1 MPGAAADATLAARIA
16 AQLHA
21 AADPTRAPRMQAYM
35 KSAMPYLGVPV
46 PAVRSIVRAAARAAG
61 PDGAVLLGTA
71 RLMWD
76 QAQYREQWYA
86 ALELTGTRAALAAH
100 DLDWLPF
107 YDHVATS
114 GAWWDVVDACAHRIC
129 LLLRRHPGPMAE
141 LLRTWSRDPD
151 LWHRRLAII
160 GQLDAREHTDVQLLR
175 ECILV
180 NAGDP
185 EFFIRKAIGW
195 ALRQYA
201 RTDPVWVRAFLAE
214 HADVLSS
221 LSIREAGRRLPR

>member
-1 MPGAAADATLAARIA
+1 MPGAAADPLLAERITE
-16 AQLHA
+16 QLHA

-35 KSAMPYLGVPV
+35 KSAMPYLGVPM
-46 PAVRSIVRAAARAAG
+46 PAVRSIVRTAAR
-61 PDGAVLLGTA
+61 PDDPDADALLATA
-71 RLMWD
+71 WMIWD
-76 QAQYREQWYA
+76 RAQYREQWYA
-86 ALELTGTRAALAAH
+86 ALELTGTRTALAGH
-100 DLDWLPF
+100 NIGWLPF
-107 YDHVATS
+107 YDHVVTT
-114 GAWWDVVDACAHRIC
+114 GAWWDVVDACARRIGH
-129 LLLRRHPGPMAE
+129 LLRRHPEPTAE
-141 LLRTWSRDPD
+141 LLRSWSQDPD

-201 RTDPVWVRAFLAE
+201 RTDPAWVRAFLAE
-214 HADVLSS
+214 HADVLSP
-221 LSIREAGRRLPR
+221 LSIREGGRRPPR